1 MAEKEALTVW
11 EELAFWLLGL
21 ECGIL
26 ALEEV
31 EAELDRHMAEDPDPP
46 LAYVDAAW
54 SVTKGWLPFTHTLSE
69 ALRNRDWSRERVRQ
83 ALLAR
88 IRAGVRGRRG
98 QDFRTWQEAADG
110 LVELGKRIDREAPVG
125 NLELALHQA
134 QELAEMGYGD
144 DQELQALVR
153 RTLYLSD
160 EAQPPADSASRKSG
174 EPGRNL
180 VLIGMMGC
188 GKTTVGGLLARRLD
202 RELVD
207 TDAYIEAQAGRSIPE
222 LFAAEGEAGFRARER
237 SAAEELSRR
246 RGLVIACGGGL
257 PTQPEAMAPLKESG
271 LVFWLRRDPGETY
284 DTVSMAGRPLGQG
297 GRAAF
302 VERYRQREPIY
313 RQWSDHFIAE
323 PTPEAAAA
331 RIATIFLEEVAP

>member
-69 ALRNRDWSRERVRQ
+69 AL
-83 ALLAR
+83 LAH

-110 LVELGKRIDREAPVG
+110 LVELDKRIDREASVG
-125 NLELALHQA
+125 NLKLALHRA
-134 QELAEMGYGD
+134 RELAEMGCGD
-144 DQELQALVR
+144 NQEPYALVR

-160 EAQPPADSASRKSG
+160 AAQPPADPASRKSG

-207 TDAYIEAQAGRSIPE
+207 TDAYIETQAGRSIPE

-257 PTQPEAMAPLKESG
+257 PTQPEAMAPLKETG

-297 GRAAF
+297 GREAF

-313 RQWSDHFIAE
+313 RRWADYFIAE

-331 RIATIFLEEVAP
+331 LAATIFLEEVAP